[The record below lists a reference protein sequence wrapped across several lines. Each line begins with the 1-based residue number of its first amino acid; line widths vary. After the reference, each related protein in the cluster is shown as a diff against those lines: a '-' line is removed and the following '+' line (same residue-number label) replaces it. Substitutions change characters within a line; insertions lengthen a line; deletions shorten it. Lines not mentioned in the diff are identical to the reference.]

1 MIDFVAAAASSVSM
15 AGGPSEIWSSIV
27 HDFTNLDN
35 PAVLAAFG
43 QVLLIDLV
51 LAGDNAIVVGA
62 LAAGLPT
69 AQRRK
74 VILIGIGAAL
84 RSEEHTSELQ
94 SLMRI
99 SYAVFCLKQ
108 KKSRHNGRECD
119 RCLISEPCG
128 RR

>member
-84 RSEEHTSELQ
+84 DL
-94 SLMRI
+94 RI
-99 SYAVFCLKQ
+99 IFALAVSFLVGVVVLIIVGAVPLLWLAGKMW
-108 KKSRHNGRECD
+108 RVLNAGRGG
-119 RCLISEPCG
+119 PG
-128 RR
+128 

>member
-51 LAGDNAIVVGA
+51 LAGDKAIVVCA

-74 VILIGIGAAL
+74 MILIGIVA
-84 RSEEHTSELQ
+84 RSEDHTSELK
-94 SLMRI
+94 SLI
-99 SYAVFCLKQ
+99 HNSYLVSF
-108 KKSRHNGRECD
+108 STHT
-119 RCLISEPCG
+119 SETFFQ
-128 RR
+128 

>member
-51 LAGDNAIVVGA
+51 LAGDTAIVVGA
-62 LAAGLPT
+62 PAADLPT

-84 RSEEHTSELQ
+84 VLRIIF
-94 SLMRI
+94 SL
-99 SYAVFCLKQ
+99 AVGF
-108 KKSRHNGRECD
+108 RVGFVGFIFAGGR
-119 RCLISEPCG
+119 LFLLV
-128 RR
+128 

>member
-51 LAGDNAIVVGA
+51 LAGDNAIAVGA

-84 RSEEHTSELQ
+84 VRSEEHTSELQ

-99 SYAVFCLKQ
+99 SYAVFCL
-108 KKSRHNGRECD
+108 
-119 RCLISEPCG
+119 
-128 RR
+128 